1 MDWLNMGMKIGGK
14 ILQIPYFLIRS
25 MVRASVTLPLHL
37 GQAHG
42 PGSGEDDKLG
52 FGVGA
57 GAVSWVWREVWAVL
71 AQPESLSQERAV
83 GGLSSRDEGEREV
96 PRWMTALAAGYGE
109 GGGVGAADARK
120 MDRCSGIWRKGKWR
134 GGGGMHRL

>member
-1 MDWLNMGMKIGGK
+1 MGMKIGGK

-120 MDRCSGIWRKGKWR
+120 MDRCSGIWRKAKWR
-134 GGGGMHRL
+134 GGGGVHRL